1 MSLLNTSVKIT
12 QFAIGGFDTV
22 TKPVLVGVVILI
34 MYVVII
40 VANMMNILLIFCD
53 KKLHKPM
60 YLLICNL
67 AAVDVV
73 YTTSTSPTMIGVLLA
88 GVKTISYVPCIFQMV
103 IYHVGAVMEMFALA
117 VMAFDRLIAV
127 SCPFQ
132 YQSYLTN
139 TRIII
144 LTYILWLAALVFVS
158 VMPATVLSLTHC
170 RPRLIY
176 AFCDF
181 AAVLRTTCGDLNH
194 HFNVVTVISFF
205 LLFFTFFL
213 ICLSYFV
220 IVFYVKLSSNV
231 DKRKMGSTCF
241 SHLIVVVCYYC
252 PLFIRIVLTRMGV
265 VLTIEERH
273 GLTIGSFLGPSLV
286 NPFVYCLNTKEIK
299 CKIFKIF
306 NIVESSQ

>member
-1 MSLLNTSVKIT
+1 MSLLNASVTIT
-12 QFAIGGFDTV
+12 QFSIGGFDTV

-34 MYVVII
+34 TYFVII
-40 VANMMNILLIFCD
+40 VANMMNILLFFCD

-67 AAVDVV
+67 AVVDIV
-73 YTTSTSPTMIGVLLA
+73 YTTSVSPTMIGVLLA
-88 GVKTISYVPCIFQMV
+88 GAKTISFVPCIIQMMV
-103 IYHVGAVMEMFALA
+103 HHVGAVMETFALA

-139 TRIII
+139 TRIVI
-144 LTYILWLAALVFVS
+144 LTCFLWLVALVCVS
-158 VMPATVLSLTHC
+158 VMPVTVLSLTHC

-176 AFCDF
+176 VFCDY
-181 AAVLRTTCGDLNH
+181 AGVLRTTCGDLNH
-194 HFNVVTVISFF
+194 HFNVITVLSFF
-205 LLFFTFFL
+205 LLFFTFTL

-231 DKRKMGSTCF
+231 DKKKMGSTCL

-265 VLTIEERH
+265 VLTAEERH
-273 GLTIGSFLGPSLV
+273 GLQIGAILGSSLV

-299 CKIFKIF
+299 CKIFKVF
-306 NIVESSQ
+306 NIVASSQ

>member
-1 MSLLNTSVKIT
+1 MNYKGLPSSVSI
-12 QFAIGGFDTV
+12 V
-22 TKPVLVGVVILI
+22 TGQLVCPIRTFHPVGVVILI

-273 GLTIGSFLGPSLV
+273 GLTIGSFLGPSLILV
-286 NPFVYCLNTKEIK
+286 NLVYALIILLC
-299 CKIFKIF
+299 FKYYAKMREF
-306 NIVESSQ
+306 

>member
-1 MSLLNTSVKIT
+1 MEGGNFTETLLRPRVTTLAQDMSR
-12 QFAIGGFDTV
+12 
-22 TKPVLVGVVILI
+22 LVGVVILI

-40 VANMMNILLIFCD
+40 VANMMNILLIYCD

-67 AAVDVV
+67 AAVDIV
-73 YTTSTSPTMIGVLLA
+73 YTTSTSPTMIGFLLA

-103 IYHVGAVMEMFALA
+103 IYHVGGVMEMFALA

-158 VMPATVLSLTHC
+158 VMPATVLSLTQC

-181 AAVLRTTCGDLNH
+181 AAVLRTTCGDLSY

-220 IVFYVKLSSNV
+220 I
-231 DKRKMGSTCF
+231 KMGSTCF

-306 NIVESSQ
+306 NIRKGRLTTGTRKTQQKIHCW